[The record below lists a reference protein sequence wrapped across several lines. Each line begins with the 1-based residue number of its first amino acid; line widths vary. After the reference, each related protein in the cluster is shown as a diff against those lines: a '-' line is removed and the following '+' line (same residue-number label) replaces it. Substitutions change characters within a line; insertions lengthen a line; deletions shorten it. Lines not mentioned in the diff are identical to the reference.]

1 METFFSTFW
10 NGLINTYTKEKLVII
25 ITCRAPCVHSCHL
38 KINKKFFH
46 ESLYYCVIT
55 LTCGAWWHHS
65 PTAPWSPHCPM
76 SAVSGPGPR
85 LSPARAPS
93 PDSQHP
99 DTGARIRQDP
109 EFWRI
114 FPTKNGPRATNT
126 LRLTTEGRGPIR
138 GQMLTQVANEMKD
151 ENAPLMYI

>member
-1 METFFSTFW
+1 MTLLLHDNSDMW
-10 NGLINTYTKEKLVII
+10 
-25 ITCRAPCVHSCHL
+25 RMMA
-38 KINKKFFH
+38 
-46 ESLYYCVIT
+46 SLPDC
-55 LTCGAWWHHS
+55 
-65 PTAPWSPHCPM
+65 PWSPHCPM

-114 FPTKNGPRATNT
+114 FPTKNGPRATNI
-126 LRLTTEGRGPIR
+126 LRLTREGRGQSEAR
-138 GQMLTQVANEMKD
+138 C
-151 ENAPLMYI
+151 